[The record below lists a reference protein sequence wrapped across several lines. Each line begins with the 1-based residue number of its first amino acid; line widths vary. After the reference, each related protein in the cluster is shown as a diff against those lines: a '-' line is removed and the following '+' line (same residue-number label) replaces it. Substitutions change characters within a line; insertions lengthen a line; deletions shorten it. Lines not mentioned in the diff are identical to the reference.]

1 MGFREKIG
9 LKPKASTVNL
19 SSAMNNGLG
28 VGGGYTQQQQQQ
40 NMYSIPES
48 GYASTPQQAR
58 QQQHQQQQP
67 RTMGG
72 LGNNIPFA
80 TRLGPGG
87 GTSQTSFE
95 GNRSVSS
102 GSAYSYTAGSTSTA
116 SFATTNTNNTS
127 STHSSYG
134 NSGLGAGLRNFSN
147 TSSKSNLSSKTAQA
161 NPHPQ
166 QYLPQDPTI
175 TAADVRRCT
184 KLLRQMFELHLELW
198 TLTYTHG
205 TEQYRRHEKRLQ
217 VEAIL
222 VDIHNMV
229 GAWHAMPPSTWTE
242 EEYEEI
248 KWIVSTLAD
257 LPPPPY

>member
-9 LKPKASTVNL
+9 LKPKASSINL

-28 VGGGYTQQQQQQ
+28 SGVGGGYPQQQQQQ

-48 GYASTPQQAR
+48 GYAMP
-58 QQQHQQQQP
+58 QQQHHQQP

-72 LGNNIPFA
+72 IPFA
-80 TRLGPGG
+80 MRPGPGAG
-87 GTSQTSFE
+87 GGGSGPQNSFE
-95 GNRSVSS
+95 GTRSVSS
-102 GSAYSYTAGSTSTA
+102 GSAYSYTNGSTSTT
-116 SFATTNTNNTS
+116 SFATTNTSNTS
-127 STHSSYG
+127 STHSSFG
-134 NSGLGAGLRNFSN
+134 NGGLGANLRNFSGA
-147 TSSKSNLSSKTAQA
+147 SSKSNLSSKTAQ
-161 NPHPQ
+161 PQPQ
-166 QYLPQDPTI
+166 QYQPQEPTI

-205 TEQYRRHEKRLQ
+205 TDQYRRHQKRMQ

-229 GAWHAMPPSTWTE
+229 GAWHAMPPNTWSE
-242 EEYEEI
+242 EEYAEI
-248 KWIVSTLAD
+248 QWIVSTLAD